1 MKKKGAEIVAP
12 LVRQLPQVAEDDVDN
27 LLTSL
32 RAVILEARRQVL
44 TAVDVVQVRTGWTV
58 GRHIVEFEQGGQSRA
73 AYGKAVLARVS
84 ARLTAEFGTG
94 FDRSNLYKMSQ
105 FYRAFPNLDALR
117 PNLSWTHYRLLLRV
131 DSPPAREWYMNE
143 AAAQNW
149 NTRALERQ
157 IGTLYYERLLAS
169 KERQPLRD
177 EAAEKL
183 AGIQSTPRE
192 FIRDPVMLEFLGLPG
207 TGKLLESTLEDALIG
222 NLQSF
227 LLELGKGFAFVAR
240 QQRISSE
247 TKDFYIDL
255 VFYNYL
261 LKCFVVFDLK
271 TRELTHQDIGQMDM
285 YVRLYDDQ
293 RRGPD
298 DGPTVGIILCAH
310 KDHTI
315 VRYSVLHGNEQLF
328 ASKYKLILPSEEELQ
343 AELLREQALIAEQ
356 ALAADAPAP
365 RASKPKR
372 KTKGSQA

>member
-1 MKKKGAEIVAP
+1 MKKKGPEIVAP

-84 ARLTAEFGTG
+84 ARLTAEFGKG
-94 FDRSNLYKMSQ
+94 FDVSNLRYMRL
-105 FYRAFPNLDALR
+105 FYQAFPKCDALR
-117 PNLSWTHYRLLLRV
+117 HELSWTHYRLLLRV
-131 DSPPAREWYMNE
+131 DSPAAREWYMNE

-169 KERQPLRD
+169 KYRQPLRD

-207 TGKLLESTLEDALIG
+207 TGK
-222 NLQSF
+222 
-227 LLELGKGFAFVAR
+227 
-240 QQRISSE
+240 
-247 TKDFYIDL
+247 
-255 VFYNYL
+255 
-261 LKCFVVFDLK
+261 FDLK

-293 RRGPD
+293 RRGAD

-310 KDHTI
+310 KDHTV
-315 VRYSVLHGNEQLF
+315 VRYSVLDGNEQLF
-328 ASKYKLILPSEEELQ
+328 ASKYKLILPSEEELK
-343 AELLREQALIAEQ
+343 AELLREQALIATQ
-356 ALAADAPAP
+356 ALANSADAPAP

-372 KTKGSQA
+372 KTKGTTA